1 MLLADIDPQT
11 AGRLALVLQPLLS
24 LSIFLMLVR
33 IVLTWYPNVK
43 LDKLPW
49 SVAVAPTEPFL
60 GPTRRAVPPVGGV
73 DVAPVRLQSMN
84 MHAPSRAEA
93 LLRLLPGEGGT
104 DAMGVTVAKP
114 CQRVLWAQIIWLA
127 LFSFVNEI
135 LLGPQGILNLLQR
148 KLDVL

>member
-1 MLLADIDPQT
+1 M
-11 AGRLALVLQPLLS
+11 LQPTLS

-33 IVLTWYPNVK
+33 IVLSWYPNVK

-49 SVAVAPTEPFL
+49 SAAVAPTEPFL

-73 DVAPVRLQSMN
+73 DVAPVRLCCPVWQSL
-84 MHAPSRAEA
+84 SW
-93 LLRLLPGEGGT
+93 LTSL
-104 DAMGVTVAKP
+104 
-114 CQRVLWAQIIWLA
+114 VLQIIWLA

-148 KLDVL
+148 KLEIL